1 MSHLQKE
8 TSLPDINS
16 HTYTANRARFPLAEL
31 EKHAGQWVAFSADG
45 QRILDSCPG
54 LDQLRARLVRNG
66 TDPEAVVFERVP
78 AESMILSGSDF
89 E

>member
-1 MSHLQKE
+1 MSQLQRE
-8 TSLPDINS
+8 TPSPGINS

-54 LDQLRARLVRNG
+54 LEQLRARLVRNG
-66 TDPEAVVFERVP
+66 TDPEVVVFERVP
-78 AESMILSGSDF
+78 TDFMILSGS